1 METFKICVIMC
12 FQSLL
17 KTADQLKIKGLC
29 EVPEGNGNG
38 KEMVS
43 AEVTPLPPQSIPST
57 PRKFSRLRRI
67 SAKRRFDSRKQLYR
81 ENLQKQQQQRNQQ
94 EQQQQQQPLEQQ
106 DQDQGQQDQEQQLQD
121 QQQQQDEEL
130 SPPPHS
136 QQPQMM
142 QTVVTTIHDPSNQ
155 NQVILVYL

>member
-1 METFKICVIMC
+1 MC

-43 AEVTPLPPQSIPST
+43 AEVTPLPPQSVPST

-67 SAKRRFDSRKQLYR
+67 SVKRRFDSRRQLYR
-81 ENLQKQQQQRNQQ
+81 ENLQKQQQQSQQ
-94 EQQQQQQPLEQQ
+94 EQQQQQPQEEQ
-106 DQDQGQQDQEQQLQD
+106 DQDQDQEHQQDQEHEHQEEVQK
-121 QQQQQDEEL
+121 QQQNGEM
-130 SPPPHS
+130 SSPPHS
-136 QQPQMM
+136 QQSQMM
-142 QTVVTTIHDPSNQ
+142 QPVVTNMHDPTNQ

>member
-1 METFKICVIMC
+1 MC

-43 AEVTPLPPQSIPST
+43 AEVTPLPPQSVPPT

-67 SAKRRFDSRKQLYR
+67 SAKRRFDSRRQLYR
-81 ENLQKQQQQRNQQ
+81 ENLQKQQQQNQQ
-94 EQQQQQQPLEQQ
+94 EHQQQQPLEQQ
-106 DQDQGQQDQEQQLQD
+106 DQDQEHQQQDQEQQEHD
-121 QQQQQDEEL
+121 QQQQDEDL
-130 SPPPHS
+130 SSPPHS
-136 QQPQMM
+136 QQPQMI
-142 QTVVTTIHDPSNQ
+142 QSVVTNMHDPSNQ
-155 NQVILVYL
+155 NQVILLVYL